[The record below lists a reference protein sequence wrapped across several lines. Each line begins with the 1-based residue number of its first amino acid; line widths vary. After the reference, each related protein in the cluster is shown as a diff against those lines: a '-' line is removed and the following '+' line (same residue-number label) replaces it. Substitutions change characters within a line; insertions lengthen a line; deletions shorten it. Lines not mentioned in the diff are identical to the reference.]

1 MKKNNV
7 GRPAF
12 ENASTRTFKLNDGEY
27 FVVKALVDCLR
38 NLYSYNELNDGDFP
52 YYVARHVVC
61 SARDFKKNLKS

>member
-1 MKKNNV
+1 MKKNNI

-52 YYVARHVVC
+52 IMWLVMLFVLLVTL
-61 SARDFKKNLKS
+61 KKI